1 MSKFSQLAG
10 LDTTTHESGV
20 IAQAEAQAEAQA
32 AAEAAVVPV
41 VEETPPTPPVYEN
54 PLDEMPVANG
64 QEPPRPEE
72 EVAAVTSPPIVDAFS
87 PDDLKWMSKIKLE
100 EIGRTL
106 GIELDRRLSQP
117 KLVKQLTEHIENTQ

>member
-1 MSKFSQLAG
+1 MSKFSDFAHLG
-10 LDTTTHESGV
+10 TTSHETGTT
-20 IAQAEAQAEAQA
+20 
-32 AAEAAVVPV
+32 VPPV
-41 VEETPPTPPVYEN
+41 APATPEPVAPPVYDN

-72 EVAAVTSPPIVDAFS
+72 EVAAVTAPPVEPEI
-87 PDDLKWMSKIKLE
+87 PTNLKWLSKIKLE

-117 KLVKQLTEHIENTQ
+117 KLVEQLEEHIANTQ